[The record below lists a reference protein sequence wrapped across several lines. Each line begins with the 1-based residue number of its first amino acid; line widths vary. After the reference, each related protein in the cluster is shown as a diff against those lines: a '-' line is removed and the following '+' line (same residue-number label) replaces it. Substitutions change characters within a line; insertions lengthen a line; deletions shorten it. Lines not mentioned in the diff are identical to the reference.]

1 MEKKCCELTVLS
13 PPASAHSMRPRRA
26 VSAVGMRRPESE
38 FSRHR
43 KGYDN
48 NPRYKGDNVLD
59 MELDMPERTT
69 QDYEGAAMSQR
80 VQAALNAAL
89 AGDEEEV
96 EFSGPQNMPNLNPY
110 LNYNADDGNGGHDS
124 RGDGGR
130 RDRPK
135 SAARKK
141 SSRSKKSSRHRS
153 SRNTEA
159 DVADPSA
166 LLGNNYQDEDSAYPS
181 VSPAQNS

>member
-1 MEKKCCELTVLS
+1 
-13 PPASAHSMRPRRA
+13 
-26 VSAVGMRRPESE
+26 
-38 FSRHR
+38 
-43 KGYDN
+43 
-48 NPRYKGDNVLD
+48 
-59 MELDMPERTT
+59 
-69 QDYEGAAMSQR
+69 MSQR

-110 LNYNADDGNGGHDS
+110 LNYNPEDGGDGGGGGGGGGRD
-124 RGDGGR
+124 DGGR

-141 SSRSKKSSRHRS
+141 SSRSKKSSSSRHRS
-153 SRNTEA
+153 SRHAEP

-166 LLGNNYQDEDSAYPS
+166 LLGANYEDESSAYPS
-181 VSPAQNS
+181 ARGLVGKRGHRQR